1 MVAKQLCNQG
11 ADFIISLQDDT
22 DRNNAARICN
32 DLGVYFAIGGSC
44 QNEIDY
50 EEIKNL
56 EYYVGS
62 VGTSTAEERRSAYE
76 MTEYY
81 LQCLIHREAG
91 DLEEFQINYKGLTVE
106 PEEPVAYLFDSK
118 KEEESWLS

>member
-1 MVAKQLCNQG
+1 MLSSFAN
-11 ADFIISLQDDT
+11 
-22 DRNNAARICN
+22 RNNAAKICN

-56 EYYVGS
+56 PYYIGS
-62 VGTSTAEERRSAYE
+62 IGTSTAEERRAAYE

-81 LQCLIHREAG
+81 LQCLIHRANG
-91 DLEEFQINYKGLTVE
+91 DLEEYQIEYKGLNITG
-106 PEEPVAYLFDSK
+106 EEPVAYVMHRKD
-118 KEEESWLS
+118 EDDEWHY